1 MTFLFCIMSLY
12 TASVGQLVIWQISQ
26 TLSHLDE
33 GLSARLMHVD
43 NTSIWNFILETW
55 MQPIQ
60 ASTGLVYVSSAS
72 DAERQFIAGDAVIV
86 WRAWVFWRESHVVHV
101 VLGVFLLADIGTC
114 DLRSRQ
120 THTHSH

>member
-1 MTFLFCIMSLY
+1 MAFLFCVMSLY
-12 TASVGQLVIWQISQ
+12 TASIGQLVIWQISQ

-43 NTSIWNFILETW
+43 NTSVWNFILETW

-60 ASTGLVYVSSAS
+60 VSASLVDESSEARWFS
-72 DAERQFIAGDAVIV
+72 DAEPQFIAGDAVIV

-101 VLGVFLLADIGTC
+101 ILGIFFLADIGA
-114 DLRSRQ
+114 
-120 THTHSH
+120 

>member
-60 ASTGLVYVSSAS
+60 VRAGLTFESSQVRKTS
-72 DAERQFIAGDAVIV
+72 DVERQFFAGDAVIV
-86 WRAWVFWRESHVVHV
+86 WRAWVFWRDSHVVHV
-101 VLGVFLLADIGTC
+101 VLGIFLLADVGA
-114 DLRSRQ
+114 
-120 THTHSH
+120 